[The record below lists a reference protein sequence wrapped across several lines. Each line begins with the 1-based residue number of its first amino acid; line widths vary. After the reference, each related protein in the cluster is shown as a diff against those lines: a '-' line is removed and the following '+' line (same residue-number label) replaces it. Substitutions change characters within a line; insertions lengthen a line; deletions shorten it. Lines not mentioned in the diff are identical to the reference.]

1 MKKLAI
7 TTTTVLA
14 FGLAASFAA
23 RAESEAPTQLVR
35 KTIRSC
41 DHERSRRR

>member
-23 RAESEAPTQLVR
+23 RAEHIQAYAHRL
-35 KTIRSC
+35 
-41 DHERSRRR
+41 